1 MSVAIVKYNAGNV
14 FSVMCAMK
22 RIGVEALVTDDPD
35 ALRRDRAVQ
44 SAPKAPVRPLPAEKR
59 QTPATPATAGH
70 YKPKPGVNKSSRS
83 LHVDASVNAAHRGR

>member
-35 ALRRDRAVQ
+35 ALTR
-44 SAPKAPVRPLPAEKR
+44 
-59 QTPATPATAGH
+59 
-70 YKPKPGVNKSSRS
+70 
-83 LHVDASVNAAHRGR
+83 